1 MDKKRIETNLKE
13 LLNYLFNDLCTYERL
28 YQEEHIQHNDRDI
41 VWHRRAES
49 CQNQILGIIDD
60 LVSLYKD

>member
-13 LLNYLFNDLCTYERL
+13 LLNYLFSDLRTYERL
-28 YQEEHIQHNDRDI
+28 YQEEHIQHNDHDI
-41 VWHRRAES
+41 VWHRRAET

-60 LVSLYKD
+60 LISLYK